1 MTARDLAAADAALLD
16 RLIEEYPFKPYRNYR
31 LLSRA
36 KQSAVL
42 DAEIDRIRQ
51 TPSSFAVA
59 AGPDA
64 QCAIAVGRP
73 LAWDSDFFGVR
84 MGRLDYLLRS
94 PNAGQPTLRA
104 AVEAALDRFRAMGT
118 QHVATKLDVADSEA
132 LVVAEDCGFRLM
144 DALVTYIAHPR
155 RPPPRRVKEMGRIRP
170 FVPDDTEQILD
181 ITHEA
186 YRGFRGRFQV
196 DPHVPRDR
204 SDEFYLEWARKCCSG
219 AMADRIYVADGGDG
233 RLIGWA
239 SVKRAEPVSSVG
251 GAPVSSGSLG
261 ACRPDRLGAYA
272 GLIRAAAIENHA
284 AGVLTEAFTQN
295 SNFPMVRVLEAV
307 GAQYARAEYT
317 FHAWLA

>member
-1 MTARDLAAADAALLD
+1 VTARDLGAADAALVD
-16 RLIEEYPFKPYRNYR
+16 RLVDEYAFKPYRSYR

-42 DAEIDRIRQ
+42 GAEIDRVRQ
-51 TPSSFAVA
+51 TPSSFAVI
-59 AGPDA
+59 AGDDD
-64 QCAIAVGRP
+64 CAVAVGRP
-73 LAWDSDFFGVR
+73 LAWDSEFFGIR
-84 MGRLDYLLRS
+84 MGRFDYLLRS
-94 PNAGQPTLRA
+94 PSVRQAALRE
-104 AVEAALDRFRAMGT
+104 AVEGALDRFRAMGV
-118 QHVATKLDVADSEA
+118 QHVTAKLDVADSEA
-132 LVVAEDCGFRLM
+132 LFVIEDLGFRLM

-155 RPPPRRVKEMGRIRP
+155 RPPPRRVKAVGRVRP
-170 FVPDDTEQILD
+170 FVADDIEQILD
-181 ITHEA
+181 ITREA

-204 SDEFYLEWARKCCSG
+204 SDEFYVEWARKCCAG
-219 AMADRIYVADGGDG
+219 LMADRIYVADGGDG

-272 GLIRAAAIENHA
+272 GLIRAAAIENHE

-317 FHAWLA
+317 CHAWLG